1 MAEDMKKKIAS
12 GAIVALKEALTSL
25 YWYKSDLRSFLTSC
39 LTDTRLLATLDWG
52 DYKRNIVASLIDRVD
67 RNQVR
72 FQADLLRLMTEV
84 ARVRDFSHL
93 QRLEDG
99 DEKAER
105 AKRAVAALR
114 EWVAGHDETFE
125 EQQHIEERRRQAH
138 ETLMA
143 KTAVQQKL
151 EELQEDYYRL
161 LISEEPQ
168 KRGYTLERI
177 IRELFE
183 VFDLDPKASFRITG
197 EQIDGAFTFEK
208 TDFLFEAKWQQGL
221 VGASDLDFLAGKLRR
236 KLENTLGLF
245 LSVNGFSEDGVK
257 AHASGRRLIILMD
270 GSDLMAVLEGRIDL
284 FQLLLR
290 KRRHASRTGN
300 IYLRIH
306 EILTGGTTDET

>member
-1 MAEDMKKKIAS
+1 MKKKISS
-12 GAIVALKEALTSL
+12 GAIVPLKEALTYL

-39 LTDTRLLATLDWG
+39 LTDTRILPTLDWS
-52 DYKRNIVASLIDRVD
+52 DYKRNIVSSLIDRLD
-67 RNQVR
+67 RNQDR

-84 ARVRDFSHL
+84 ANVTDFSHL

-99 DEKAER
+99 DEKAGR

-114 EWVAGHDETFE
+114 EWVAGHEATFA
-125 EQQHIEERRRQAH
+125 EQQRIEERRRQTH

-151 EELQEDYYRL
+151 EELREDYFEL
-161 LISEEPQ
+161 LATEEPQ
-168 KRGYTLERI
+168 KRGYRLERI

-183 VFDLDPKASFRITG
+183 LFDLDPKASFRITG
-197 EQIDGAFTFEK
+197 EQIDGAFTFEG
-208 TDFLFEAKWQQGL
+208 TDFLFEGKWQQDL
-221 VGASDLDFLAGKLRR
+221 VGASDLDSLAGKLRR

-245 LSVNGFSEDGVK
+245 LSINGFSEDGVK
-257 AHASGRRLIILMD
+257 AHASGRRLILLMD

-306 EILTGGTTDET
+306 EILVGGLTNKA